1 MRSWVERVA
10 DAAFVAVTVAAG
22 AVAALAPVLLPGLVL
37 GGSACG
43 GGGNAQRC
51 TGIAR
56 QLSLVNVSPR
66 AWACV
71 VGGALCVLFGAAALL
86 LARRRVARIVL
97 SLAIL
102 AVAFVGL
109 VQTSRIDA
117 KLGPSAG
124 GTYARPIDDWGA
136 FLSPALR
143 ELRQDALRRYG
154 GRRTEPGGPR
164 YDREQILGSFSV
176 REQDG
181 WRILHV
187 VVVVAFFAA
196 GLESVRRVV
205 RRPSLAIVTASTA
218 GLVVWAAVVDRSTR
232 CDPGASECYRGL
244 TTLLAVAAAGLG
256 WAGYLAGF
264 FVGRLVDR
272 SSSGARHK
280 VEDRGST

>member
-1 MRSWVERVA
+1 M
-10 DAAFVAVTVAAG
+10 
-22 AVAALAPVLLPGLVL
+22 
-37 GGSACG
+37 
-43 GGGNAQRC
+43 
-51 TGIAR
+51 
-56 QLSLVNVSPR
+56 
-66 AWACV
+66 
-71 VGGALCVLFGAAALL
+71 
-86 LARRRVARIVL
+86 
-97 SLAIL
+97 
-102 AVAFVGL
+102 
-109 VQTSRIDA
+109 
-117 KLGPSAG
+117 
-124 GTYARPIDDWGA
+124 
-136 FLSPALR
+136 
-143 ELRQDALRRYG
+143 
-154 GRRTEPGGPR
+154 
-164 YDREQILGSFSV
+164 

>member
-66 AWACV
+66 AWAYV
-71 VGGALCVLFGAAALL
+71 VGGRSASCS
-86 LARRRVARIVL
+86 ARRRIVL